1 MKVGGT
7 GHQNEKRTSNRN
19 ALKIHHD
26 CSSARPEHSHS
37 HSFILGEPQAVLW
50 EELSCTNQTQA
61 FCNTI

>member
-37 HSFILGEPQAVLW
+37 HSFILGEPQAVL
-50 EELSCTNQTQA
+50 
-61 FCNTI
+61 